1 MQVRLS
7 LSQAPVAPTTSNMS
21 QAQFCAAV
29 EEVREHIQ
37 AGNVFQLV
45 LSQRFRRSTLAEPFE
60 IYRWGGEVSLCL
72 GFRVR

>member
-1 MQVRLS
+1 M
-7 LSQAPVAPTTSNMS
+7 APTTSNMS

-60 IYRWGGEVSLCL
+60 IYR
-72 GFRVR
+72 